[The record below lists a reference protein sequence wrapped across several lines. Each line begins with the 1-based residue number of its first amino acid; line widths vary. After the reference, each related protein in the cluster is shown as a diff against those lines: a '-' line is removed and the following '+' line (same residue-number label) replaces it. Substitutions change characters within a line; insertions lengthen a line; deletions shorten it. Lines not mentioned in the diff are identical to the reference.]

1 MNIITPIVPTV
12 ERGTYGLRLAHAERD
27 TLEVF
32 ASRNDVG
39 LHAGDHDTGCVLGFM
54 QMDHNTRS

>member
-1 MNIITPIVPTV
+1 MTLIPPLVPPE